1 MSRDTLAAA
10 KEELFDLL
18 APDDISAV
26 DGITALYSYDPGAAR
41 IAELAEPVLLFIA
54 TDMVTPAS
62 WVITVRLVFDAA
74 VDIAAA
80 QAAADDIVPEVD
92 LLLAPHWG
100 PDNWEC
106 GHSDDLPT
114 PYARPAWVATCRLEV
129 HRRDGRLRP
138 SAAQ

>member
-1 MSRDTLAAA
+1 MRDTLAAA

-18 APDDISAV
+18 APDGISAV

-41 IAELAEPVLLFIA
+41 IADLAEPVLLLIA
-54 TDMVTPAS
+54 TDTVTPSS
-62 WVITVRLVFDAA
+62 WVITVRIVFDGA

-80 QAAADDIVPEVD
+80 QAAADDIIPDVD

-100 PDNWEC
+100 PGPWEC

-114 PYARPAWVATCRLEV
+114 PYARPAWVASCTVEV

-138 SAAQ
+138 NVAQ